1 MTFPAPMLPARVSS
15 CRAPLSLSRST
26 IQILLLFLVFVVP
39 DKAEIATGAK
49 GVEHRVSLPTAGSQR
64 GDAVDPTATT
74 VVEPV
79 PSLEADDFSTASL
92 PPLSGLPEI
101 PSEEPEGQKA
111 EDLVIP
117 RTRAEAEVEAA
128 KWVCGARTELYFL
141 FANPVSGSRL
151 GAKFLQTLPMGT
163 ATSGCVELKIFS
175 QTDSQSEHLGIQHI
189 IQAVETVK
197 QLRSA
202 ETTQNGSSP
211 ASLVPLE
218 KRVRVIAV
226 GGDGAFTWM
235 MMAISKAG
243 TDMEWVASGIIPS
256 GTGNDLAHTY
266 GWVNAGFP
274 SHAPLSDKNIQRL
287 LSTLRSSEL
296 LFHDFWKVTV
306 VTDSESGSFNKWSS
320 RDHRSVVLG
329 SDRHGGRTT
338 KRFIMSNYFG
348 IGFEGLVGSVFD
360 RMRGKS
366 RFWNRL
372 VYGLLFLRFA
382 STDLEVCSAIDTI
395 YTLRASGLLAVLS
408 NNPKYKKV
416 PRLMPCVSLTFLN
429 TRTILGGL
437 ELWRPT
443 VKVGVLPPADPAVL
457 PQFEH
462 FYHQL
467 LTAESSTGDGMLEV
481 LSMESTADYF
491 NAQVVGANAARRI
504 LQGSGPFMLTFRDNI
519 SMAIQVDGEF
529 YLCENIRSI
538 SIQKFGS
545 YGILKYAGH
554 NESQT

>member
-1 MTFPAPMLPARVSS
+1 
-15 CRAPLSLSRST
+15 
-26 IQILLLFLVFVVP
+26 
-39 DKAEIATGAK
+39 
-49 GVEHRVSLPTAGSQR
+49 
-64 GDAVDPTATT
+64 
-74 VVEPV
+74 
-79 PSLEADDFSTASL
+79 
-92 PPLSGLPEI
+92 
-101 PSEEPEGQKA
+101 
-111 EDLVIP
+111 
-117 RTRAEAEVEAA
+117 
-128 KWVCGARTELYFL
+128 
-141 FANPVSGSRL
+141 
-151 GAKFLQTLPMGT
+151 MGT

-274 SHAPLSDKNIQRL
+274 SHAPLSDK
-287 LSTLRSSEL
+287 
-296 LFHDFWKVTV
+296 K
-306 VTDSESGSFNKWSS
+306 
-320 RDHRSVVLG
+320 
-329 SDRHGGRTT
+329 
-338 KRFIMSNYFG
+338 
-348 IGFEGLVGSVFD
+348 FEGLVGSVFD

-491 NAQVVGANAARRI
+491 NAQVVSRRKRGATNTARLWPI
-504 LQGSGPFMLTFRDNI
+504 YANI
-519 SMAIQVDGEF
+519 Q
-529 YLCENIRSI
+529 R
-538 SIQKFGS
+538 
-545 YGILKYAGH
+545 
-554 NESQT
+554 